1 MQRIEADVLITGTND
16 VVKNGCVLI
25 DGTKISFAGPI
36 ESAPKQNYGDVTT
49 NVRVIMPGMWDAHT
63 HFLGVKTSDL
73 SEDLR
78 TPTAVLA
85 ARAAK
90 DAERALAAGFTSVRE
105 TGGLGV
111 YIAKVS
117 AEGTLNAP
125 HVYAAGAALSQ
136 TGGHGDVHSFP
147 IDFVLRRFE
156 EFWGAKVLCD
166 GVPEC
171 LKAARSQLRS
181 GAKLIKICASGGVLS
196 ELDHPTHQQFS
207 GEEMKAIVEEAAR
220 AERIVAA
227 HCHGKPGIMTALASG
242 CKTIE
247 HGTYLDEEAAD
258 MMIEKGAILVPTRFI
273 FDRLLKFAKQSGLPE
288 YAYQKL
294 VTISDRHKEAMK
306 LAMKKGVKIV
316 LGTDIFTS
324 GEETA
329 VPWGMNA
336 HELGHLVEAGMSPLQ
351 AIQAATSLS
360 PETLGPQAPK
370 SGQLKTGYDA
380 DMISVTQNP
389 LSNPTVLASKQ
400 NITHVWKSGKLVK
413 EPKQT

>member
-49 NVRVIMPGMWDAHT
+49 NVRVIMPGMWDAHA
-63 HFLGVKTSDL
+63 HLVGLKTSDL

-111 YIAKVS
+111 HIARVS

-125 HVYAAGAALSQ
+125 HIYAAGAALSQ

-147 IDFVLRRFE
+147 IEFVLRRFQ

-171 LKAARSQLRS
+171 LKAARSQLRL

-196 ELDHPTHQQFS
+196 
-207 GEEMKAIVEEAAR
+207 
-220 AERIVAA
+220 
-227 HCHGKPGIMTALASG
+227 
-242 CKTIE
+242 
-247 HGTYLDEEAAD
+247 
-258 MMIEKGAILVPTRFI
+258 
-273 FDRLLKFAKQSGLPE
+273 
-288 YAYQKL
+288 
-294 VTISDRHKEAMK
+294 
-306 LAMKKGVKIV
+306 
-316 LGTDIFTS
+316 
-324 GEETA
+324 
-329 VPWGMNA
+329 
-336 HELGHLVEAGMSPLQ
+336 
-351 AIQAATSLS
+351 
-360 PETLGPQAPK
+360 
-370 SGQLKTGYDA
+370 
-380 DMISVTQNP
+380 
-389 LSNPTVLASKQ
+389 
-400 NITHVWKSGKLVK
+400 
-413 EPKQT
+413 

>member
-36 ESAPKQNYGDVTT
+36 ESAPKQNSGDVTT
-49 NVRVIMPGMWDAHT
+49 NVRVIMPGMWDAHA
-63 HFLGVKTSDL
+63 HFFGLKTTDL

-78 TPTAVLA
+78 TPTVVLA

-90 DAERALAAGFTSVRE
+90 DAEAALAAGFTSVRE

-111 YIAKVS
+111 HIARVS
-117 AEGTLNAP
+117 DEGTLNAP
-125 HVYAAGAALSQ
+125 HIYAAGAALSQ

-147 IDFVLRRFE
+147 IDFVLRRFQ

-171 LKAARSQLRS
+171 LKAARSQLRL

-196 ELDHPTHQQFS
+196 ELDHPIHQQFS

-220 AERIVAA
+220 AERI
-227 HCHGKPGIMTALASG
+227 
-242 CKTIE
+242 
-247 HGTYLDEEAAD
+247 EEAAD
-258 MMIEKGAILVPTRFI
+258 LMIEKGAILVPTRFI
-273 FDRLLKFAKQSGLPE
+273 FDRLLEFAKQSGLPE

-294 VTISDRHKEAMK
+294 VAISDRHKEAMK
-306 LAMKKGVKIV
+306 LAVKKGVKVV

-360 PETLGPQAPK
+360 PETLGPQAPR
-370 SGQLKTGYDA
+370 SGQLKAGYDA
-380 DMISVTQNP
+380 DMISVSQNP
-389 LSNPTVLASKQ
+389 LSNATVLASNQ

-413 EPKQT
+413 ETKQT